1 MDADEGI
8 AVLIVLGFFG
18 LLAWSLGTWAHRW
31 SARLETLFL
40 RLTAPGSRRVHVD
53 AVLREAW
60 SELWRLWPAL
70 PAAALVGA
78 LVGTVGGVGA
88 SLHAAI
94 LLVIA
99 ASAATTAA
107 AGVLLRPPRV
117 AAGILVSLWAI
128 GLVSLLL
135 TLTFVGVRPGNAA
148 VFAGL
153 MGFVALPAIVL
164 ARRRLIES
172 EWPPG

>member
-1 MDADEGI
+1 MAT
-8 AVLIVLGFFG
+8 
-18 LLAWSLGTWAHRW
+18 LAGM
-31 SARLETLFL
+31 
-40 RLTAPGSRRVHVD
+40 
-53 AVLREAW
+53 
-60 SELWRLWPAL
+60 